1 MFTLNIIEYFG
12 NNNIG
17 DKMNRMFKFGYMI
30 GWFLLIVSLFFLFSV
45 IMYYRKLTLFD
56 VICTFIVVFVSVK
69 YFIENVIYSYK
80 YILRGE
86 ELFIYKGTRIKY
98 QIDMNNIEISKGFFD
113 TEKRIIFNSNNRIYE
128 ISIDYDSELLIDI
141 NNINKINIINKKN
154 NKRLKWHILI
164 VLTTLFIVISI
175 IYVLFK

>member
-1 MFTLNIIEYFG
+1 
-12 NNNIG
+12 
-17 DKMNRMFKFGYMI
+17 MNRMFKFGYMI
-30 GWFLLIVSLFFLFSV
+30 GWFLLIVTLFFLFSV
-45 IMYYRKLTLFD
+45 AMYYKKLSLFD

-113 TEKRIIFNSNNRIYE
+113 TEKRIIFNSNNKIYE
-128 ISIDYDSELLIDI
+128 ISIDYDSELLIDM
-141 NNINKINIINKKN
+141 NNINIINKKN

-164 VLTTLFIVISI
+164 VLTILFIVISI

>member
-1 MFTLNIIEYFG
+1 
-12 NNNIG
+12 
-17 DKMNRMFKFGYMI
+17 MNRMFKFGYMI

-45 IMYYRKLTLFD
+45 IMYFKKLTLFD
-56 VICTFIVVFVSVK
+56 VICTFIVVFVSIK

-98 QIDMNNIEISKGFFD
+98 QIDMNNIEIIKGFFD
-113 TEKRIIFNSNNRIYE
+113 TEKRIIFNSNNKIYE
-128 ISIDYDSELLIDI
+128 ISIDYDSELLIDMNNI
-141 NNINKINIINKKN
+141 NNINIISKKN

-175 IYVLFK
+175 LYVLFK

>member
-1 MFTLNIIEYFG
+1 MFTLNISEDFG

-17 DKMNRMFKFGYMI
+17 DVMNRLFKFGYMI

-113 TEKRIIFNSNNRIYE
+113 TEKRIIFNSNNKIYE
-128 ISIDYDSELLIDI
+128 ISIDYDSELLIDMNNI
-141 NNINKINIINKKN
+141 NNINIISKKN

-164 VLTTLFIVISI
+164 VLTILFIVISI

>member
-1 MFTLNIIEYFG
+1 MFTLNISEDFG

-17 DKMNRMFKFGYMI
+17 DVMNRMFKFGYMI

-113 TEKRIIFNSNNRIYE
+113 TEKRIIFNSNNKIYE
-128 ISIDYDSELLIDI
+128 ISIDYDSELLIDMNNI
-141 NNINKINIINKKN
+141 NNINIISKKN

-164 VLTTLFIVISI
+164 VLTILFIVISI